1 MSVDKEETLSVKT
14 PLDVERARRLV
25 RRFAFD
31 AGLRSSQAEEL
42 VLAASE
48 LVNNIVKHRATE
60 GRITCRHSES
70 ATSRA
75 VEVLV
80 RDEGPGITDLAKAL
94 EDGYTTSHGLGSGL
108 PAARRLVDS
117 FEIDS
122 GAQGTTVR
130 LLKNVSHV

>member
-1 MSVDKEETLSVKT
+1 MSVDSEETLSVRT
-14 PLDVERARRLV
+14 ALDVERARRLV

-31 AGLRSSQAEEL
+31 AGLRSRRAEEL

-48 LVNNIVKHRATE
+48 LVNNIVKHRATA
-60 GRITCRHSES
+60 GRITCRQLDS
-70 ATSRA
+70 AAGRV
-75 VEVLV
+75 VEVVV

-130 LLKNVSHV
+130 LLKNVSLV